1 MHGWIPI
8 VDLSIYPPSN
18 HLCIHHRRN
27 IHFIYQYTQHRHIVN
42 KSTII
47 NINILIIL
55 IIIIIIII
63 IVILI
68 ILIIT
73 IIITIII
80 VIIITIIL
88 LLLIIIIIVILIINN
103 TSSTWSSTRL
113 PSKRYRSQGQSIH
126 PPRRSRCLQEEIG
139 G

>member
-42 KSTII
+42 MSTSI
-47 NINILIIL
+47 IIL
-55 IIIIIIII
+55 IIIVIIIII

-68 ILIIT
+68 IL

-88 LLLIIIIIVILIINN
+88 LLLLIIIIVILIINN